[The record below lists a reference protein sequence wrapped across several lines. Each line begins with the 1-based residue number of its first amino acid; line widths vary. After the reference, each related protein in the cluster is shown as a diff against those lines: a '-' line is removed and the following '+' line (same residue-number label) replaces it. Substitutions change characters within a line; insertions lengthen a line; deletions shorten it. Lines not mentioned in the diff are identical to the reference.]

1 MARISKPGLDYFP
14 LDVNFFQDRKV
25 RRISN
30 RHHAAGI
37 AALTSLLC
45 LIYKE
50 KGFYVAWN
58 QDTLFDISQEV
69 CCEEEEMQAIIDD
82 CLSVGLFDTY
92 IYKEYG
98 ILTSQAIQEQYHKI
112 ITDSRRKYKLP
123 LERFWLIKEGEDGTE
138 NNSAE
143 IRNNINSKGTEVYE
157 AESHIVGA
165 EVNAIKT
172 RINIT
177 ATEVTKTKTGIGTTG
192 TNIHAAGTGIN
203 ATKTV
208 TDEAAMKI
216 NAAKN
221 REIAATIPQTKQE
234 TDTEIESKSETDT
247 EIKSKPER
255 ERERDKERERQS
267 KTENEWE
274 KDREQPPVPS
284 NGVFQAAPV
293 AVKGLSLEISSGKR
307 GEENKEERRNEGIDQ
322 KGETRYNGTQYERN
336 QQEEAKHNG
345 TQYER
350 NQQEEAKYN
359 GTQYERSQQE
369 EAKYNGTQYERNQQE
384 EAKHNGTQ
392 YERNQQEEAKYNGTQ
407 YERSQQ
413 EEAKYNGTQYERN
426 QQEEAKHNGTQYER
440 NQQEEAKHNG
450 TQYERSQQEEAPN
463 ENTASGGFSESLL
476 RLNMDAIGIRNEP
489 TVKAI
494 LALARRRKLGGPCGT
509 LWKVLSSEYRSTL
522 LKKNEPGDY
531 ILWALNHSAEFEDT
545 YNGILK
551 KRVRG
556 R

>member
-123 LERFWLIKEGEDGTE
+123 LERFWLIKEEKDGTG
-138 NNSAE
+138 NNSAD
-143 IRNNINSKGTEVYE
+143 IRSNINSKGTEVDE

-172 RINIT
+172 GINIT
-177 ATEVTKTKTGIGTTG
+177 ATEVTKTKTGIDTTG

-208 TDEAAMKI
+208 TDESAMKI

-350 NQQEEAKYN
+350 NQQEEAK
-359 GTQYERSQQE
+359 
-369 EAKYNGTQYERNQQE
+369 
-384 EAKHNGTQ
+384 
-392 YERNQQEEAKYNGTQ
+392 
-407 YERSQQ
+407 
-413 EEAKYNGTQYERN
+413 
-426 QQEEAKHNGTQYER
+426 
-440 NQQEEAKHNG
+440 HNG

-494 LALARRRKLGGPCGT
+494 LALARRRNLGGPCGT

-531 ILWALNHSAEFEDT
+531 ILWALNHPAEFEDT
-545 YNGILK
+545 YTGILK

>member
-50 KGFYVAWN
+50 KGFYIAWN

-123 LERFWLIKEGEDGTE
+123 LEQFWLIKEGEDGTE

-143 IRNNINSKGTEVYE
+143 IRNNINSKGTEVDE

-172 RINIT
+172 GINIT

-247 EIKSKPER
+247 EIKSKP

-350 NQQEEAKYN
+350 NQQEEAKH
-359 GTQYERSQQE
+359 
-369 EAKYNGTQYERNQQE
+369 NGTQYERNQQE

-392 YERNQQEEAKYNGTQ
+392 YERNQQEEA
-407 YERSQQ
+407 
-413 EEAKYNGTQYERN
+413 
-426 QQEEAKHNGTQYER
+426 
-440 NQQEEAKHNG
+440 
-450 TQYERSQQEEAPN
+450 PN
-463 ENTASGGFSESLL
+463 ESTASGGFSESLL

>member
-216 NAAKN
+216 NAAKK

-274 KDREQPPVPS
+274 KDREQLPVPS

-322 KGETRYNGTQYERN
+322 KGETRYNGIQYERN
-336 QQEEAKHNG
+336 QL
-345 TQYER
+345 
-350 NQQEEAKYN
+350 EEAKYN

-369 EAKYNGTQYERNQQE
+369 EAK
-384 EAKHNGTQ
+384 H
-392 YERNQQEEAKYNGTQ
+392 
-407 YERSQQ
+407 
-413 EEAKYNGTQYERN
+413 NGTQYERN

-463 ENTASGGFSESLL
+463 ESTASGGFSESLL

>member
-216 NAAKN
+216 NAAKK

-322 KGETRYNGTQYERN
+322 KGETRYNGIQYERN
-336 QQEEAKHNG
+336 QLEEAKHNG

-350 NQQEEAKYN
+350 NQQEEAKHN

-392 YERNQQEEAKYNGTQ
+392 YER
-407 YERSQQ
+407 
-413 EEAKYNGTQYERN
+413 
-426 QQEEAKHNGTQYER
+426 
-440 NQQEEAKHNG
+440 
-450 TQYERSQQEEAPN
+450 SQQEEAPN
-463 ENTASGGFSESLL
+463 ESTASGGFSESLL

>member
-123 LERFWLIKEGEDGTE
+123 LEQFWLIKEGEDGTE

-143 IRNNINSKGTEVYE
+143 IRNNINSKGTEVDE

-172 RINIT
+172 GINIT
-177 ATEVTKTKTGIGTTG
+177 ATEVTKTKTGIDTTG

-208 TDEAAMKI
+208 TDESAMKI

-322 KGETRYNGTQYERN
+322 KGETRC
-336 QQEEAKHNG
+336 
-345 TQYER
+345 
-350 NQQEEAKYN
+350 
-359 GTQYERSQQE
+359 
-369 EAKYNGTQYERNQQE
+369 
-384 EAKHNGTQ
+384 
-392 YERNQQEEAKYNGTQ
+392 
-407 YERSQQ
+407 
-413 EEAKYNGTQYERN
+413 
-426 QQEEAKHNGTQYER
+426 NGTQYER

-494 LALARRRKLGGPCGT
+494 LALARRRNLGGPCGT

>member
-123 LERFWLIKEGEDGTE
+123 LEQFWLIKEGEDGTE

-143 IRNNINSKGTEVYE
+143 IRNNINSKGTEVDE

-172 RINIT
+172 GINIT
-177 ATEVTKTKTGIGTTG
+177 ATEVTKTKTGIDTTG

-216 NAAKN
+216 NAAKK

-350 NQQEEAKYN
+350 
-359 GTQYERSQQE
+359 
-369 EAKYNGTQYERNQQE
+369 
-384 EAKHNGTQ
+384 
-392 YERNQQEEAKYNGTQ
+392 
-407 YERSQQ
+407 
-413 EEAKYNGTQYERN
+413 
-426 QQEEAKHNGTQYER
+426 
-440 NQQEEAKHNG
+440 
-450 TQYERSQQEEAPN
+450 SQQEEAPN

>member
-50 KGFYVAWN
+50 KGFYIAWN

-123 LERFWLIKEGEDGTE
+123 LEQFWLIKEGEDGTE

-172 RINIT
+172 GINIT
-177 ATEVTKTKTGIGTTG
+177 ATEVTKTKTGIDTTG

-216 NAAKN
+216 NAAKK

-322 KGETRYNGTQYERN
+322 KGETRYNGIQYERN
-336 QQEEAKHNG
+336 QLEEAKH
-345 TQYER
+345 
-350 NQQEEAKYN
+350 
-359 GTQYERSQQE
+359 
-369 EAKYNGTQYERNQQE
+369 
-384 EAKHNGTQ
+384 
-392 YERNQQEEAKYNGTQ
+392 
-407 YERSQQ
+407 
-413 EEAKYNGTQYERN
+413 NGTQYERN

-463 ENTASGGFSESLL
+463 ESTASGGFSVSLL

>member
-143 IRNNINSKGTEVYE
+143 IRNNINSKGTEVDE

-172 RINIT
+172 GINIT
-177 ATEVTKTKTGIGTTG
+177 ATEVTKTKTGIDTTG

-350 NQQEEAKYN
+350 
-359 GTQYERSQQE
+359 
-369 EAKYNGTQYERNQQE
+369 
-384 EAKHNGTQ
+384 
-392 YERNQQEEAKYNGTQ
+392 
-407 YERSQQ
+407 
-413 EEAKYNGTQYERN
+413 
-426 QQEEAKHNGTQYER
+426 
-440 NQQEEAKHNG
+440 
-450 TQYERSQQEEAPN
+450 SQQEEAPN
-463 ENTASGGFSESLL
+463 ESTASGGFSESLL

>member
-123 LERFWLIKEGEDGTE
+123 LERFWLIKEEKDGTG
-138 NNSAE
+138 NNSAD
-143 IRNNINSKGTEVYE
+143 IRSNINSKGTEVDE
-157 AESHIVGA
+157 AENKIVDAG
-165 EVNAIKT
+165 VNTTKT
-172 RINIT
+172 GVNIT
-177 ATEVTKTKTGIGTTG
+177 ATEVTKTKPGIGTTG
-192 TNIHAAGTGIN
+192 TNIHAAGTDIHAAGTGIN

-208 TDEAAMKI
+208 TDGAAMKI

-247 EIKSKPER
+247 EIQSKPKREMENDIKPER
-255 ERERDKERERQS
+255 EKDKERERQS

-307 GEENKEERRNEGIDQ
+307 EEENKEERRNGGIDQ
-322 KGETRYNGTQYERN
+322 KGEARYNGTQYERNQLEEPKHNGTQYERN
-336 QQEEAKHNG
+336 QQEEPKHNG

-350 NQQEEAKYN
+350 NQQEEA
-359 GTQYERSQQE
+359 
-369 EAKYNGTQYERNQQE
+369 
-384 EAKHNGTQ
+384 
-392 YERNQQEEAKYNGTQ
+392 
-407 YERSQQ
+407 
-413 EEAKYNGTQYERN
+413 
-426 QQEEAKHNGTQYER
+426 
-440 NQQEEAKHNG
+440 
-450 TQYERSQQEEAPN
+450 PN
-463 ENTASGGFSESLL
+463 ESIASGGFSESLL
-476 RLNMDAIGIRNEP
+476 RLNMDAIGIRNEQ
-489 TVKAI
+489 TVKGI

-531 ILWALNHSAEFEDT
+531 ILWALNHPAEFEDT
-545 YNGILK
+545 YTGILK

>member
-255 ERERDKERERQS
+255 ERDKERERQS

-274 KDREQPPVPS
+274 KDREQLPVPS

-336 QQEEAKHNG
+336 QL
-345 TQYER
+345 
-350 NQQEEAKYN
+350 EEAKYN
-359 GTQYERSQQE
+359 GTQYERS
-369 EAKYNGTQYERNQQE
+369 
-384 EAKHNGTQ
+384 
-392 YERNQQEEAKYNGTQ
+392 
-407 YERSQQ
+407 
-413 EEAKYNGTQYERN
+413 

-463 ENTASGGFSESLL
+463 ESTASGGFSESLL

>member
-69 CCEEEEMQAIIDD
+69 CCEEEEMQGIIDD

-143 IRNNINSKGTEVYE
+143 IRNNINSKGTEVDE

-172 RINIT
+172 GINIT
-177 ATEVTKTKTGIGTTG
+177 ATEVTKTKTGIDTTG

-208 TDEAAMKI
+208 TDESAMKI

-307 GEENKEERRNEGIDQ
+307 GEENKEERRNEEIDQ
-322 KGETRYNGTQYERN
+322 KGETRYNGIQYERN
-336 QQEEAKHNG
+336 QL
-345 TQYER
+345 
-350 NQQEEAKYN
+350 EEAKYN

-369 EAKYNGTQYERNQQE
+369 EAKYNGTQYERSQQE

-392 YERNQQEEAKYNGTQ
+392 YERN
-407 YERSQQ
+407 QQ

-463 ENTASGGFSESLL
+463 ESTASGGFSESLL

>member
-123 LERFWLIKEGEDGTE
+123 LEQFWLIKEGEDGTE

-172 RINIT
+172 GINIT
-177 ATEVTKTKTGIGTTG
+177 ATEVTKTKTGIDTTG

-322 KGETRYNGTQYERN
+322 KGETRYNGIQYERN

-350 NQQEEAKYN
+350 NQQEEA
-359 GTQYERSQQE
+359 
-369 EAKYNGTQYERNQQE
+369 
-384 EAKHNGTQ
+384 
-392 YERNQQEEAKYNGTQ
+392 
-407 YERSQQ
+407 
-413 EEAKYNGTQYERN
+413 
-426 QQEEAKHNGTQYER
+426 
-440 NQQEEAKHNG
+440 
-450 TQYERSQQEEAPN
+450 PN
-463 ENTASGGFSESLL
+463 ESTASGGFSESLL

>member
-50 KGFYVAWN
+50 KGFYIAWN

-123 LERFWLIKEGEDGTE
+123 LEQFWLIKEGEDGTE

-143 IRNNINSKGTEVYE
+143 IRNNINSKGTEVDE

-172 RINIT
+172 GINIT
-177 ATEVTKTKTGIGTTG
+177 ATEVTKTKTGIDTTG

-208 TDEAAMKI
+208 TDESAMKI

-307 GEENKEERRNEGIDQ
+307 GEENKEERRNEEIDQ
-322 KGETRYNGTQYERN
+322 KGETRYNGIQYERN
-336 QQEEAKHNG
+336 QL
-345 TQYER
+345 
-350 NQQEEAKYN
+350 EEAKYN

-369 EAKYNGTQYERNQQE
+369 EAK
-384 EAKHNGTQ
+384 H
-392 YERNQQEEAKYNGTQ
+392 
-407 YERSQQ
+407 
-413 EEAKYNGTQYERN
+413 NGTQYERN

-463 ENTASGGFSESLL
+463 ESTASGGFSESLL

>member
-1 MARISKPGLDYFP
+1 MARISNPGLDYFP

-172 RINIT
+172 GINIT

-255 ERERDKERERQS
+255 ERDKERERQS

-322 KGETRYNGTQYERN
+322 KGETRYNGIQYERN
-336 QQEEAKHNG
+336 QL
-345 TQYER
+345 
-350 NQQEEAKYN
+350 EEAKYN

-369 EAKYNGTQYERNQQE
+369 K
-384 EAKHNGTQ
+384 
-392 YERNQQEEAKYNGTQ
+392 
-407 YERSQQ
+407 
-413 EEAKYNGTQYERN
+413 
-426 QQEEAKHNGTQYER
+426 
-440 NQQEEAKHNG
+440 
-450 TQYERSQQEEAPN
+450 APN
-463 ENTASGGFSESLL
+463 ESTASGGFSESLL

>member
-143 IRNNINSKGTEVYE
+143 IRNNINSKGTEVDE

-172 RINIT
+172 GINIT
-177 ATEVTKTKTGIGTTG
+177 ATEVTKTKTGIDTTG

-208 TDEAAMKI
+208 TDESAMKI

-350 NQQEEAKYN
+350 NQQEEAK
-359 GTQYERSQQE
+359 
-369 EAKYNGTQYERNQQE
+369 
-384 EAKHNGTQ
+384 
-392 YERNQQEEAKYNGTQ
+392 
-407 YERSQQ
+407 
-413 EEAKYNGTQYERN
+413 
-426 QQEEAKHNGTQYER
+426 
-440 NQQEEAKHNG
+440 HNG

-463 ENTASGGFSESLL
+463 ESTASGGFSESLL

>member
-1 MARISKPGLDYFP
+1 
-14 LDVNFFQDRKV
+14 
-25 RRISN
+25 
-30 RHHAAGI
+30 
-37 AALTSLLC
+37 
-45 LIYKE
+45 
-50 KGFYVAWN
+50 
-58 QDTLFDISQEV
+58 
-69 CCEEEEMQAIIDD
+69 MQAIIDD

-123 LERFWLIKEGEDGTE
+123 LEQFWLIKEGEDGTE

-350 NQQEEAKYN
+350 NQQEEAK
-359 GTQYERSQQE
+359 
-369 EAKYNGTQYERNQQE
+369 
-384 EAKHNGTQ
+384 
-392 YERNQQEEAKYNGTQ
+392 
-407 YERSQQ
+407 
-413 EEAKYNGTQYERN
+413 
-426 QQEEAKHNGTQYER
+426 
-440 NQQEEAKHNG
+440 HNG

-463 ENTASGGFSESLL
+463 ENTASRGFSESLL

>member
-58 QDTLFDISQEV
+58 QDTLFDILQEV

-123 LERFWLIKEGEDGTE
+123 LERFWLIKEEKDGTG
-138 NNSAE
+138 NNSAD
-143 IRNNINSKGTEVYE
+143 IRSNINSKGTEVDE
-157 AESHIVGA
+157 AENKIVDAG
-165 EVNAIKT
+165 VNTTKT
-172 RINIT
+172 GVNIT
-177 ATEVTKTKTGIGTTG
+177 ATEVTKTKPGIGTTG
-192 TNIHAAGTGIN
+192 TNIHAAGTDIHAAGTGIN

-208 TDEAAMKI
+208 TDGAAMKI

-247 EIKSKPER
+247 EIQSKPKREMENDIKPER
-255 ERERDKERERQS
+255 EKDKERERQS

-284 NGVFQAAPV
+284 NGVSQAAPV

-307 GEENKEERRNEGIDQ
+307 EEENKEERRNGGIDQ
-322 KGETRYNGTQYERN
+322 KGEARYNGTQYERNQLEEPKHNGTQYERN
-336 QQEEAKHNG
+336 QQEEPKHNG

-350 NQQEEAKYN
+350 NQQEEA
-359 GTQYERSQQE
+359 
-369 EAKYNGTQYERNQQE
+369 
-384 EAKHNGTQ
+384 
-392 YERNQQEEAKYNGTQ
+392 
-407 YERSQQ
+407 
-413 EEAKYNGTQYERN
+413 
-426 QQEEAKHNGTQYER
+426 
-440 NQQEEAKHNG
+440 
-450 TQYERSQQEEAPN
+450 PN
-463 ENTASGGFSESLL
+463 ESIASGGFSESLL
-476 RLNMDAIGIRNEP
+476 RLNMDAIGIRNEQ
-489 TVKAI
+489 TVKGI

-531 ILWALNHSAEFEDT
+531 ILWALNHPAEFEDT
-545 YNGILK
+545 YTGILK

>member
-172 RINIT
+172 GINIT

-255 ERERDKERERQS
+255 ERDKERERQS

-336 QQEEAKHNG
+336 QL
-345 TQYER
+345 
-350 NQQEEAKYN
+350 EEAKYN
-359 GTQYERSQQE
+359 GTQYERS
-369 EAKYNGTQYERNQQE
+369 
-384 EAKHNGTQ
+384 
-392 YERNQQEEAKYNGTQ
+392 
-407 YERSQQ
+407 
-413 EEAKYNGTQYERN
+413 

-463 ENTASGGFSESLL
+463 ESTASGGFSESLL

>member
-123 LERFWLIKEGEDGTE
+123 LEQFWLIKEGEDGTE

-172 RINIT
+172 GINIT
-177 ATEVTKTKTGIGTTG
+177 ATEVTKTKTGIDTTG

-247 EIKSKPER
+247 EIKSKP

-322 KGETRYNGTQYERN
+322 KGETRYNGIQYERN
-336 QQEEAKHNG
+336 QL
-345 TQYER
+345 
-350 NQQEEAKYN
+350 
-359 GTQYERSQQE
+359 E

-392 YERNQQEEAKYNGTQ
+392 YERNQQEEA
-407 YERSQQ
+407 
-413 EEAKYNGTQYERN
+413 
-426 QQEEAKHNGTQYER
+426 
-440 NQQEEAKHNG
+440 
-450 TQYERSQQEEAPN
+450 PN
-463 ENTASGGFSESLL
+463 ESTASGGFSESLL

>member
-123 LERFWLIKEGEDGTE
+123 LEQFWLIKEGEDGTE

-172 RINIT
+172 GINIT
-177 ATEVTKTKTGIGTTG
+177 ATEVTKTKTGIDTTG

-274 KDREQPPVPS
+274 KDREQLPVPS

-322 KGETRYNGTQYERN
+322 KGETRYNGIQYERN
-336 QQEEAKHNG
+336 QLEEAKH
-345 TQYER
+345 
-350 NQQEEAKYN
+350 
-359 GTQYERSQQE
+359 
-369 EAKYNGTQYERNQQE
+369 
-384 EAKHNGTQ
+384 
-392 YERNQQEEAKYNGTQ
+392 
-407 YERSQQ
+407 
-413 EEAKYNGTQYERN
+413 NGTQYERN

-463 ENTASGGFSESLL
+463 ESTASGGFSESLL

>member
-123 LERFWLIKEGEDGTE
+123 LERFWLIKEEEDGTG

-143 IRNNINSKGTEVYE
+143 IRSNINSKGTEVDE
-157 AESHIVGA
+157 AENKIVDAG
-165 EVNAIKT
+165 VNATKT
-172 RINIT
+172 GVNIT

-192 TNIHAAGTGIN
+192 TDIYAADTGIN

-208 TDEAAMKI
+208 TDGTAMKI

-307 GEENKEERRNEGIDQ
+307 EEENKEERRNGGTDQ
-322 KGETRYNGTQYERN
+322 KGEARYNGTQYERN
-336 QQEEAKHNG
+336 QLEEP
-345 TQYER
+345 
-350 NQQEEAKYN
+350 
-359 GTQYERSQQE
+359 
-369 EAKYNGTQYERNQQE
+369 
-384 EAKHNGTQ
+384 
-392 YERNQQEEAKYNGTQ
+392 
-407 YERSQQ
+407 
-413 EEAKYNGTQYERN
+413 
-426 QQEEAKHNGTQYER
+426 
-440 NQQEEAKHNG
+440 KHNG

-463 ENTASGGFSESLL
+463 ESTVSGGFSESLL

-531 ILWALNHSAEFEDT
+531 ILWALNHPAEFEDT
-545 YNGILK
+545 YTGILK

>member
-123 LERFWLIKEGEDGTE
+123 LEQFWLIKEGEDGTE

-143 IRNNINSKGTEVYE
+143 IRNNINSKGTEVDE
-157 AESHIVGA
+157 AENKIVDAG
-165 EVNAIKT
+165 VNTTKT
-172 RINIT
+172 GVNIT
-177 ATEVTKTKTGIGTTG
+177 ATEVTKTKPGIGTTG
-192 TNIHAAGTGIN
+192 TNIHAAGTDIHAAGTGIN

-322 KGETRYNGTQYERN
+322 KGETRYNGIQYERN
-336 QQEEAKHNG
+336 QLEEAKH
-345 TQYER
+345 
-350 NQQEEAKYN
+350 
-359 GTQYERSQQE
+359 
-369 EAKYNGTQYERNQQE
+369 NGTQYERNQQE

-413 EEAKYNGTQYERN
+413 EEA
-426 QQEEAKHNGTQYER
+426 
-440 NQQEEAKHNG
+440 
-450 TQYERSQQEEAPN
+450 PN
-463 ENTASGGFSESLL
+463 ESTASGGFSESLL

>member
-123 LERFWLIKEGEDGTE
+123 LEQFWLIKEGEDGTE

-143 IRNNINSKGTEVYE
+143 IRNNINSKGTEVDE

-165 EVNAIKT
+165 EVNAI
-172 RINIT
+172 
-177 ATEVTKTKTGIGTTG
+177 KTGIGTTG

-216 NAAKN
+216 NAAKK

-255 ERERDKERERQS
+255 ERDKERERQS

-274 KDREQPPVPS
+274 KDREQLPVPS

-322 KGETRYNGTQYERN
+322 KGETRYNGIQYERN
-336 QQEEAKHNG
+336 QL
-345 TQYER
+345 
-350 NQQEEAKYN
+350 
-359 GTQYERSQQE
+359 E

-384 EAKHNGTQ
+384 EAKH
-392 YERNQQEEAKYNGTQ
+392 
-407 YERSQQ
+407 
-413 EEAKYNGTQYERN
+413 NGTQYERN

>member
-123 LERFWLIKEGEDGTE
+123 LEQFWLIKEGEDGTE

-172 RINIT
+172 GINIT

-203 ATKTV
+203 VTKTV

-350 NQQEEAKYN
+350 
-359 GTQYERSQQE
+359 
-369 EAKYNGTQYERNQQE
+369 
-384 EAKHNGTQ
+384 
-392 YERNQQEEAKYNGTQ
+392 
-407 YERSQQ
+407 
-413 EEAKYNGTQYERN
+413 
-426 QQEEAKHNGTQYER
+426 
-440 NQQEEAKHNG
+440 
-450 TQYERSQQEEAPN
+450 SQQEEAPN
-463 ENTASGGFSESLL
+463 ESTASGGFSESLL

>member
-392 YERNQQEEAKYNGTQ
+392 YER
-407 YERSQQ
+407 SQQ

-463 ENTASGGFSESLL
+463 ESTASGGFSESLL

>member
-172 RINIT
+172 GINIT
-177 ATEVTKTKTGIGTTG
+177 ATEVTKTKTGIDTTG

-322 KGETRYNGTQYERN
+322 KGETRYNGIQYERN
-336 QQEEAKHNG
+336 QL
-345 TQYER
+345 
-350 NQQEEAKYN
+350 EEAKYN
-359 GTQYERSQQE
+359 GTQYERSQL
-369 EAKYNGTQYERNQQE
+369 E

-463 ENTASGGFSESLL
+463 ESTASGGFSESLL

>member
-50 KGFYVAWN
+50 KGFYIAWN

-123 LERFWLIKEGEDGTE
+123 LEQFWLIKEGEDGTE

-172 RINIT
+172 GINIT
-177 ATEVTKTKTGIGTTG
+177 ATEVTKTKTGIDTTG

-255 ERERDKERERQS
+255 ERDKERERQS
-267 KTENEWE
+267 KTENERE

-322 KGETRYNGTQYERN
+322 KGETRYNGIQYERN
-336 QQEEAKHNG
+336 QLEEAKHNG

-369 EAKYNGTQYERNQQE
+369 EA
-384 EAKHNGTQ
+384 
-392 YERNQQEEAKYNGTQ
+392 
-407 YERSQQ
+407 
-413 EEAKYNGTQYERN
+413 
-426 QQEEAKHNGTQYER
+426 
-440 NQQEEAKHNG
+440 
-450 TQYERSQQEEAPN
+450 PN
-463 ENTASGGFSESLL
+463 ESTASGGFSESLL

>member
-50 KGFYVAWN
+50 KGFYIAWN

-255 ERERDKERERQS
+255 ERDKERERQS

-392 YERNQQEEAKYNGTQ
+392 YERNQQEEAK
-407 YERSQQ
+407 
-413 EEAKYNGTQYERN
+413 
-426 QQEEAKHNGTQYER
+426 
-440 NQQEEAKHNG
+440 HNG

-463 ENTASGGFSESLL
+463 ESTASGGFSESLL

>member
-177 ATEVTKTKTGIGTTG
+177 ATEVTKTKTGIDTTG

-208 TDEAAMKI
+208 TDESAMKI

-247 EIKSKPER
+247 EIKSKP

-322 KGETRYNGTQYERN
+322 KGETRYNGIQYERN
-336 QQEEAKHNG
+336 QLEEAKHNG

-350 NQQEEAKYN
+350 NQQEEAK
-359 GTQYERSQQE
+359 
-369 EAKYNGTQYERNQQE
+369 
-384 EAKHNGTQ
+384 H
-392 YERNQQEEAKYNGTQ
+392 NGTQ

-463 ENTASGGFSESLL
+463 ESTASGGFSESLL

>member
-50 KGFYVAWN
+50 KGFYIAWN

-123 LERFWLIKEGEDGTE
+123 LEQFWLIKEGEDGTE

-143 IRNNINSKGTEVYE
+143 IRNNINSKGTEVDE

-172 RINIT
+172 GINIT
-177 ATEVTKTKTGIGTTG
+177 ATEVTKTKTGIDTTG

-208 TDEAAMKI
+208 TDESAMKI

-322 KGETRYNGTQYERN
+322 KGETRYNGIQYERN
-336 QQEEAKHNG
+336 QLEEAKHNG

-350 NQQEEAKYN
+350 NQQEEA
-359 GTQYERSQQE
+359 
-369 EAKYNGTQYERNQQE
+369 
-384 EAKHNGTQ
+384 
-392 YERNQQEEAKYNGTQ
+392 
-407 YERSQQ
+407 
-413 EEAKYNGTQYERN
+413 
-426 QQEEAKHNGTQYER
+426 
-440 NQQEEAKHNG
+440 
-450 TQYERSQQEEAPN
+450 
-463 ENTASGGFSESLL
+463 
-476 RLNMDAIGIRNEP
+476 
-489 TVKAI
+489 
-494 LALARRRKLGGPCGT
+494 
-509 LWKVLSSEYRSTL
+509 
-522 LKKNEPGDY
+522 
-531 ILWALNHSAEFEDT
+531 
-545 YNGILK
+545 
-551 KRVRG
+551 
-556 R
+556 

>member
-123 LERFWLIKEGEDGTE
+123 LEQFWLIKEGEDGTE

-172 RINIT
+172 GINIT

-203 ATKTV
+203 VTKTV

-322 KGETRYNGTQYERN
+322 KGETRYNGIQYERN
-336 QQEEAKHNG
+336 QLEEAKH
-345 TQYER
+345 
-350 NQQEEAKYN
+350 
-359 GTQYERSQQE
+359 
-369 EAKYNGTQYERNQQE
+369 NGTQYERNQQE

-392 YERNQQEEAKYNGTQ
+392 YER
-407 YERSQQ
+407 S
-413 EEAKYNGTQYERN
+413 

-463 ENTASGGFSESLL
+463 ESTASGGFSESLL

>member
-50 KGFYVAWN
+50 KGFYIAWN

-143 IRNNINSKGTEVYE
+143 IRNNINSKGTEVDE

-255 ERERDKERERQS
+255 ERDKERERQS

-322 KGETRYNGTQYERN
+322 KGETRYNGIQYERN
-336 QQEEAKHNG
+336 QLEEAKHNG

-350 NQQEEAKYN
+350 NQQEEAK
-359 GTQYERSQQE
+359 
-369 EAKYNGTQYERNQQE
+369 
-384 EAKHNGTQ
+384 H
-392 YERNQQEEAKYNGTQ
+392 NGTQ

-463 ENTASGGFSESLL
+463 ESTASGGFSESLL

>member
-123 LERFWLIKEGEDGTE
+123 LEQFWLIKEGEDGTE

-172 RINIT
+172 GINIT
-177 ATEVTKTKTGIGTTG
+177 ATEVTKTKTGIDTTG

-247 EIKSKPER
+247 EIKSKP

-322 KGETRYNGTQYERN
+322 KGETRYNGIQYERN
-336 QQEEAKHNG
+336 QL
-345 TQYER
+345 
-350 NQQEEAKYN
+350 
-359 GTQYERSQQE
+359 
-369 EAKYNGTQYERNQQE
+369 
-384 EAKHNGTQ
+384 
-392 YERNQQEEAKYNGTQ
+392 
-407 YERSQQ
+407 

-463 ENTASGGFSESLL
+463 ESTASGGFSESLL

>member
-123 LERFWLIKEGEDGTE
+123 LERFWLIKEEKDGTG
-138 NNSAE
+138 NNSAD
-143 IRNNINSKGTEVYE
+143 IRSNINSKGTEVDE
-157 AESHIVGA
+157 AENKIVDAG
-165 EVNAIKT
+165 VNTTKT
-172 RINIT
+172 GVNIT
-177 ATEVTKTKTGIGTTG
+177 ATEVTKTKPGIGTTG
-192 TNIHAAGTGIN
+192 TNIHAAGTDIHAAGTGIN

-208 TDEAAMKI
+208 TDGAAMKI

-247 EIKSKPER
+247 EIQSKPKREMENDIKPER
-255 ERERDKERERQS
+255 EKDKERERQS

-284 NGVFQAAPV
+284 NGVSQAAPV

-307 GEENKEERRNEGIDQ
+307 EEENKEERRNGGIDQ
-322 KGETRYNGTQYERN
+322 KGEARYNGTQYERN
-336 QQEEAKHNG
+336 QLEEPKHNG

-350 NQQEEAKYN
+350 NQQEEP
-359 GTQYERSQQE
+359 
-369 EAKYNGTQYERNQQE
+369 
-384 EAKHNGTQ
+384 KHNGTQ
-392 YERNQQEEAKYNGTQ
+392 YERNQQED
-407 YERSQQ
+407 
-413 EEAKYNGTQYERN
+413 
-426 QQEEAKHNGTQYER
+426 
-440 NQQEEAKHNG
+440 
-450 TQYERSQQEEAPN
+450 APN
-463 ENTASGGFSESLL
+463 ESIASGGFSESLL
-476 RLNMDAIGIRNEP
+476 RLNMDAIGIRNEQ
-489 TVKAI
+489 TVKGI

-531 ILWALNHSAEFEDT
+531 ILWALNHPAEFEDT
-545 YNGILK
+545 YTGILK

>member
-143 IRNNINSKGTEVYE
+143 IRNNINSKGT

-165 EVNAIKT
+165 EVNAKNT

-208 TDEAAMKI
+208 TDESAMKI

-350 NQQEEAKYN
+350 
-359 GTQYERSQQE
+359 
-369 EAKYNGTQYERNQQE
+369 
-384 EAKHNGTQ
+384 
-392 YERNQQEEAKYNGTQ
+392 
-407 YERSQQ
+407 
-413 EEAKYNGTQYERN
+413 
-426 QQEEAKHNGTQYER
+426 
-440 NQQEEAKHNG
+440 
-450 TQYERSQQEEAPN
+450 SQQEEAPN

>member
-50 KGFYVAWN
+50 KGFYIAWN

-123 LERFWLIKEGEDGTE
+123 LEQFWLIKEGEDGTE

-143 IRNNINSKGTEVYE
+143 IRNNINSKGTEVDE

-172 RINIT
+172 GINIT
-177 ATEVTKTKTGIGTTG
+177 ATEVTKTKTGIDTTG

-208 TDEAAMKI
+208 TDESAMKI

-247 EIKSKPER
+247 EIKSKP

-307 GEENKEERRNEGIDQ
+307 GEENKEERRNEEIDQ
-322 KGETRYNGTQYERN
+322 KGETRYNGIQYERNQLEEAKHNGTQYERN

-350 NQQEEAKYN
+350 
-359 GTQYERSQQE
+359 S
-369 EAKYNGTQYERNQQE
+369 
-384 EAKHNGTQ
+384 
-392 YERNQQEEAKYNGTQ
+392 
-407 YERSQQ
+407 
-413 EEAKYNGTQYERN
+413 

-463 ENTASGGFSESLL
+463 ESTASGGFSESLL